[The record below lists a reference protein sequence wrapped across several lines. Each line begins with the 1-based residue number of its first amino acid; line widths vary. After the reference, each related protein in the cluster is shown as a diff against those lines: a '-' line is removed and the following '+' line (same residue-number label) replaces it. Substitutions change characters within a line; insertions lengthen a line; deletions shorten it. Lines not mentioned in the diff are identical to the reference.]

1 MPAPGVLADR
11 YQLRGTL
18 GRGGMAEVRDAWDAQ
33 LQRPVAV
40 KLLYAQFSSQPDF
53 RRRFQVEARAAAGLN
68 HPHVVAVHDY
78 GEQDGTPYIVMERLP
93 GRTLADAIAAGPLAQ
108 PLVRSVLDG
117 VLSALAMAHAAG
129 ILHRDIKPGNIL
141 LADSGAAKLADF
153 GIAKS
158 PDSSQTIAG
167 QVVGTLG
174 YLSAER
180 LSGRPATVADDLYA
194 VGVVGYEALTG
205 RRPFPQDNL
214 VALARAVA
222 EEHPVPIHAARPDVE
237 PALAAVVERAMS
249 RDPRMRFTSADE
261 MRAVLSGVVPIV
273 RPRTLVLGQPLP
285 DPTTSL
291 LPVAAPRRR
300 SRFLLWGAAAIA
312 VLVTII
318 AVIVD
323 AASRPAG
330 PPVPAGTST
339 PEPVPTSTAPP
350 PTSTP
355 TLTPADDGPAK
366 GPGNGRGK
374 GPKNKHHGD

>member
-1 MPAPGVLADR
+1 MPYPGVLADR

-18 GRGGMAEVRDAWDAQ
+18 GHGGMAEVRDAWDAQ

-40 KLLYAQFSSQPDF
+40 KLLHAPLSAQPDF
-53 RRRFQVEARAAAGLN
+53 RRRFEVEARAAAGLN

-93 GRTLADAIAAGPLAQ
+93 GRTLADAIAAGPL
-108 PLVRSVLDG
+108 PLPQVRSVLDD

-141 LADSGAAKLADF
+141 LADSGAAKIADF

-158 PDSSQTIAG
+158 AESGHTIAG
-167 QVVGTLG
+167 QVMGTMG
-174 YLSAER
+174 YLSADR
-180 LSGRPATVADDLYA
+180 LSGHPATVADDLYA

-214 VALARAVA
+214 VALARAVS
-222 EEHPVPIHAARPDVE
+222 EGHPVPLHVLRPDVD
-237 PALAAVVERAMS
+237 PALATVVERAMV
-249 RDPRMRFTSADE
+249 RDARARFGSAEE
-261 MRAVLSGVVPIV
+261 MRAALHGAVPAG
-273 RPRTLVLGQPLP
+273 RPPTLVLGQPLP

-300 SRFLLWGAAAIA
+300 SRILLWALAALVAA
-312 VLVTII
+312 VTVI

-323 AASRPAG
+323 AASRPSTPA
-330 PPVPAGTST
+330 PVGTST
-339 PEPVPTSTAPP
+339 PESTPTSTSAPVSTPPPPSPVDDAPP
-350 PTSTP
+350 PN
-355 TLTPADDGPAK
+355 GH
-366 GPGNGRGK
+366 GNGKGK
-374 GPKNKHHGD
+374 GHNKH

>member
-1 MPAPGVLADR
+1 MPVPGVLADR

-18 GRGGMAEVRDAWDAQ
+18 GHGGMAEVRDAWDTQ

-40 KLLYAQFSSQPDF
+40 KLLYAQFSNQPDF
-53 RRRFQVEARAAAGLN
+53 RHRFQVEARAAAGLN

-93 GRTLADAIAAGPLAQ
+93 GRTLADVIAAGPLPQ
-108 PLVRSVLDG
+108 HLVRSVLDG

-141 LADSGAAKLADF
+141 LADSGSAKLADF

-158 PDSSQTIAG
+158 ADSNHTIAG
-167 QVVGTLG
+167 QVVGTMG
-174 YLSAER
+174 YLSADR

-222 EEHPVPIHAARPDVE
+222 DEHPVPLHALRPDVE
-237 PALAAVVERAMS
+237 PALAAAVERAMT
-249 RDPRMRFTSADE
+249 RDPRARFTSADE
-261 MRAVLSGVVPIV
+261 MRAVLSGVVPAA
-273 RPRTLVLGQPLP
+273 RPHTLVLGQPLP

-300 SRFLLWGAAAIA
+300 SRVLLWAAAAIV
-312 VLVTII
+312 VLVTVV

-323 AASRPAG
+323 AASRPSA
-330 PPVPAGTST
+330 PAPVGTST
-339 PEPVPTSTAPP
+339 PESTPTSTSAPPLTSTPTSTAPTP
-350 PTSTP
+350 PSN
-355 TLTPADDGPAK
+355 

-374 GPKNKHHGD
+374 GPKNKHRGD

>member
-1 MPAPGVLADR
+1 MPVPGVLADR

-18 GRGGMAEVRDAWDAQ
+18 GHGGMAEVRDAWDTQ

-53 RRRFQVEARAAAGLN
+53 RHRFQVEARAAAGLN

-78 GEQDGTPYIVMERLP
+78 GEQDGTPFIVMERLP
-93 GRTLADAIAAGPLAQ
+93 GRTLADVIAAGPLPQ
-108 PLVRSVLDG
+108 HVVRAVLDG
-117 VLSALAMAHAAG
+117 VLSALAAAHAAG

-141 LADSGAAKLADF
+141 LADSGAAKIADF

-158 PDSSQTIAG
+158 ADSNHTVAG
-167 QVVGTLG
+167 QVVGTMG

-214 VALARAVA
+214 VDLARAVT
-222 EEHPVPIHAARPDVE
+222 EGHPVPLRALRPDVE
-237 PALAAVVERAMS
+237 PALAVVVERAMA
-249 RDPRMRFTSADE
+249 RDQRVRFAGADE
-261 MRAVLSGVVPIV
+261 MRAVLSGAVPAA
-273 RPRTLVLGQPLP
+273 RPPTLVLGQPLP

-300 SRFLLWGAAAIA
+300 SRLLLWGAAAIV
-312 VLVTII
+312 VLVTVV
-318 AVIVD
+318 AVIAD
-323 AASRPAG
+323 AASRPSS
-330 PPVPAGTST
+330 PTPVGTST
-339 PEPVPTSTAPP
+339 SESTTPSTSAPP
-350 PTSTP
+350 LTSTP
-355 TLTPADDGPAK
+355 SVEAPPAT

-374 GPKNKHHGD
+374 GPKNKHHD

>member
-18 GRGGMAEVRDAWDAQ
+18 GRGGMAEVRDAWDTQ

-40 KLLYAQFSSQPDF
+40 KLLYAQFSDQPDF

-93 GRTLADAIAAGPLAQ
+93 GRTLADAIAAGPLPQ
-108 PLVRSVLDG
+108 DLVRSVLDG

-158 PDSSQTIAG
+158 ADSNHTVAG
-167 QVVGTLG
+167 QVVGTMG
-174 YLSAER
+174 YLSADR

-222 EEHPVPIHAARPDVE
+222 DGQPVPLHALRPDAE
-237 PALAAVVERAMS
+237 PALAVAVERAMT

-261 MRAVLSGVVPIV
+261 MRAVLSGAVPIA
-273 RPRTLVLGQPLP
+273 RPQTMVLGQPLP

-291 LPVAAPRRR
+291 LPVVAPRRR
-300 SRFLLWGAAAIA
+300 SRILLWGAAAIA
-312 VLVTII
+312 VLVTVI

-323 AASRPAG
+323 AASRPSG
-330 PPVPAGTST
+330 PPAPVGTST
-339 PEPVPTSTAPP
+339 TESIPTSTSAPP
-350 PTSTP
+350 LTSTSTSAVDAP
-355 TLTPADDGPAK
+355 PST

>member
-1 MPAPGVLADR
+1 MPYPGVLANR

-18 GRGGMAEVRDAWDAQ
+18 GHGGMAEVRDAWDAQ

-40 KLLYAQFSSQPDF
+40 KLLHAPLSAQPDF
-53 RRRFQVEARAAAGLN
+53 RRRFEVEARAAAGLN

-93 GRTLADAIAAGPLAQ
+93 GRTLADAIAAGPL
-108 PLVRSVLDG
+108 PLPQVRSVLDD

-141 LADSGAAKLADF
+141 LADSGAAKIADF

-158 PDSSQTIAG
+158 AESSHTTAG
-167 QVVGTLG
+167 QVVGTMG
-174 YLSAER
+174 YLSADR
-180 LSGRPATVADDLYA
+180 LSGHPATVADDLYA

-214 VALARAVA
+214 VALARAVS
-222 EEHPVPIHAARPDVE
+222 EGHPVPLRVLRPDVD
-237 PALAAVVERAMS
+237 PALAVVVERAMA
-249 RDPRMRFTSADE
+249 RDPRVRFGGADE
-261 MRAVLSGVVPIV
+261 MRAALHGAVPAG
-273 RPRTLVLGQPLP
+273 RPPTLVLGQPLP

-300 SRFLLWGAAAIA
+300 SRLLLWGAAAIV
-312 VLVTII
+312 VLVTVV

-323 AASRPAG
+323 AASRPSTPA
-330 PPVPAGTST
+330 PVGTST
-339 PEPVPTSTAPP
+339 PEPTPTSTSAPVSTPPQPVDDAPP
-350 PTSTP
+350 PN
-355 TLTPADDGPAK
+355 GH
-366 GPGNGRGK
+366 GNGKGK
-374 GPKNKHHGD
+374 GHNKH

>member
-1 MPAPGVLADR
+1 MSVPGVLADR

-18 GRGGMAEVRDAWDAQ
+18 GHGGMAEVRDAWDTQ

-53 RRRFQVEARAAAGLN
+53 RHRFQVEARAAAGLN

-93 GRTLADAIAAGPLAQ
+93 GRTLADALASGPLPQ
-108 PLVRSVLDG
+108 HRVRSVLDG
-117 VLSALAMAHAAG
+117 VLSALAAAHAAG

-141 LADSGAAKLADF
+141 LDGSGSVKIADF

-158 PDSSQTIAG
+158 ADSNHTVTG
-167 QVVGTLG
+167 QVVGTMG
-174 YLSAER
+174 YLSADR
-180 LSGRPATVADDLYA
+180 LAGRPATVADDLYA

-222 EEHPVPIHAARPDVE
+222 EEYPVPLRALRPDVE
-237 PALAAVVERAMS
+237 PALAALVERAMS
-249 RDPRMRFTSADE
+249 RDPRARFASADD
-261 MRAVLSGVVPIV
+261 MRAALFGGVPAV
-273 RPRTLVLGQPLP
+273 RPSTLVLGQPLP

-291 LPVAAPRRR
+291 LPVGAPRRR
-300 SRFLLWGAAAIA
+300 SRLLLWAAVAAA
-312 VLVTII
+312 VLVTLV

-323 AASRPAG
+323 AASRPSS
-330 PPVPAGTST
+330 PTPVGTTTSEST
-339 PEPVPTSTAPP
+339 TPSTSAPLLTPTSAVDVPP
-350 PTSTP
+350 SN
-355 TLTPADDGPAK
+355 
-366 GPGNGRGK
+366 GPGTGHGR